1 MLVQCLSS
9 RKLLQL
15 KLAVSGSDLLL
26 LGVTLLAFY
35 EQLTC
40 HLKEIRSGNCPA
52 SGLFVQGSFC
62 KSCAVRGLSQ
72 RYWLPQEHV
81 HAVWRRRLSP
91 EKDLHINPHE
101 IGHHLL
107 LQGAEGLFLQEEEGT
122 ADRVGEMLF
131 LLDSHVHFQLNSCLI
146 YFHRNQQREH
156 VSCCYC

>member
-91 EKDLHINPHE
+91 EKDLHINPHK

-107 LQGAEGLFLQEEEGT
+107 LQGAEGLFCKRKKALQT
-122 ADRVGEMLF
+122 MLGKCYF
-131 LLDSHVHFQLNSCLI
+131 SLI
-146 YFHRNQQREH
+146 PMYT
-156 VSCCYC
+156 SSLIPA